1 MEEDEDEDG
10 KEEEGKEDDGPDM
23 EEGRDVGGREA

>member
-1 MEEDEDEDG
+1 LEEDEDEDG